1 MSLLIESYY
10 MQFLR
15 CARCSHD
22 LEYENPLYRPITLPV
37 CGHTMCR
44 KCIDIIRNETK
55 CPQDQLPE
63 NNEERYGQ
71 CPSYMELDNRTK
83 SYFNTLEK
91 NFGDISLI
99 IKPIIN
105 DKECQSILSRSM
117 IRKIFNLLNSQYIDR
132 AGRLKAPHV
141 IKTG

>member
-55 CPQDQLPE
+55 CPQDQVSFGINHISIDQLLTNYPLLIILFD
-63 NNEERYGQ
+63 
-71 CPSYMELDNRTK
+71 PSKIFE
-83 SYFNTLEK
+83 
-91 NFGDISLI
+91 LI
-99 IKPIIN
+99 IK
-105 DKECQSILSRSM
+105 
-117 IRKIFNLLNSQYIDR
+117 Y
-132 AGRLKAPHV
+132 
-141 IKTG
+141 

>member
-1 MSLLIESYY
+1 
-10 MQFLR
+10 
-15 CARCSHD
+15 
-22 LEYENPLYRPITLPV
+22 
-37 CGHTMCR
+37 
-44 KCIDIIRNETK
+44 
-55 CPQDQLPE
+55 
-63 NNEERYGQ
+63 
-71 CPSYMELDNRTK
+71 MELDNRTK

-141 IKTG
+141 IKTGG